1 MPKEKKIKFTNGSI
15 LEYRDGQW
23 YRNGKWVFDN
33 RYKFYDP
40 KKRAWFSLANNG
52 SIKPLTPYID
62 KITKQGIDMELNKGR
77 GDWIFPAS
85 GPIITLRTKGQMNLA
100 DIPTNLL
107 DTIAINTGRSKTDIK
122 TNLGLVG
129 TESTFGGYS
138 KALGNPVST
147 YDSHDLV
154 NNHAYFGNPYTDY
167 SKAIYRKVSKEINQG
182 KDSDRAWMDAE
193 NDAEYAYK
201 HNNIKTRTK
210 KYHDNVIA
218 DAFARY
224 ADNPKGYNPGKGSVY
239 PKVVTR
245 TGNEVWS
252 DPQIV
257 KWWNTE
263 GKKYYNKGLNE

>member
-1 MPKEKKIKFTNGSI
+1 MSTYNGEKYLREQIESFFSQTEKDWQLYIRDDGSKDNTCRLISEYVRRFPQKIH
-15 LEYRDGQW
+15 LVD
-23 YRNGKWVFDN
+23 
-33 RYKFYDP
+33 
-40 KKRAWFSLANNG
+40 
-52 SIKPLTPYID
+52 
-62 KITKQGIDMELNKGR
+62 
-77 GDWIFPAS
+77 
-85 GPIITLRTKGQMNLA
+85 
-100 DIPTNLL
+100 
-107 DTIAINTGRSKTDIK
+107 DIK

-138 KALGNPVST
+138 KELGNPVST

-245 TGNEVWS
+245 IGNEVWS
-252 DPQIV
+252 DP
-257 KWWNTE
+257 
-263 GKKYYNKGLNE
+263 